1 MVSKGS
7 TLCHRCSV
15 DCHPGG
21 CRGNKEQVVA
31 QWRCLVAFMKVLDL
45 LHQAM
50 LIVIVLHHCTAM
62 VIEMAR
68 NGGAWLPP
76 PTLIAVIVA
85 KDYVMVH

>member
-21 CRGNKEQVVA
+21 RRGNKEQVVT
-31 QWRCLVAFMKVLDL
+31 QWRRLVAFMKVLDL

-50 LIVIVLHHCTAM
+50 LIVLHHCTAM
-62 VIEMAR
+62 VIKMAR

-85 KDYVMVH
+85 KDLVMVH